1 MRLFLLMFVVL
12 FFAACET
19 KPKTDDTS
27 KTKETTQQA
36 IPESKTVKGEDG
48 FVWQTETFADL
59 GILRYKVPGFDKL
72 NLKQKTLVYY
82 LTQAGLAGRDIIYDQ
97 NYRHN
102 LAIRRALETMVK
114 NYKGDR
120 STRDWYDL
128 MTYAK
133 RVWFS
138 NGIHHHYS
146 MDKLPIDCSKEYF
159 TEIMKATGAKLSD
172 EAMKAIFDPSF
183 DNKKVNLD
191 ASRGLVKGS
200 ATNFYDPD
208 ITEAE
213 VDAYYATRADKSDK
227 PLSIG
232 LNTKVI
238 RGKDGKLAEK
248 VWHLNGMYGSAIKEI
263 IGWLEKAAGV
273 AENKAQADALRL
285 LIKYYQTGDL
295 KTWDDYNIAWAEA
308 TEGDIDYINS
318 FIEVYN
324 DPKGYK
330 GSYESIV
337 EIKDFEASAQ
347 MKILADNAQWF
358 EDHSTI
364 APNHKKKNVV
374 GVSYKVVSTAGESGD
389 ASPATPIGVNLPNA
403 NWIRAS
409 HGSKSVSLGNII
421 SAYDEAS
428 GPGMLSEF
436 ANDKEEIERIK
447 KYGGVSDKLG
457 TALHEVIGHASGKI
471 NPGVGTPKETLK
483 NYASTLEEARADIV
497 SLYFI
502 MDPKMVEMGL
512 MESLEAGKAEY
523 DGYIAN
529 GMMKQ
534 LRRIELGKNIEEAHM
549 RNRQLIAKW
558 VFEKGAKDNVIEK
571 ITRDGKTY
579 FNINDYGKL
588 RVLFGQLLKELQ
600 RIKSEGDFEA
610 GKALVENYGVKV
622 DEQLHKE
629 VLERSEKL
637 KLPPYKGFIN
647 PVLVPVTNADGKIT
661 DIKVTYPDDFT
672 KQMLNY
678 AKQFSFLPDYN

>member
-19 KPKTDDTS
+19 KPKTSDAS
-27 KTKETTQQA
+27 KIKEATEQA
-36 IPESKTVKGEDG
+36 IPESKTVSDEDG

-59 GILRYKVPGFDKL
+59 GLLRYKVPGFDKL
-72 NLKQKTLVYY
+72 TLKQKTLVYY

-120 STRDWYDL
+120 STRAWYDL
-128 MTYAK
+128 TVYAK

-146 MDKLPIDCSKEYF
+146 MDKLPIDCSKAYF
-159 TEIMKATGAKLSD
+159 TEVMTATGAKLSD
-172 EAMKAIFDPSF
+172 EAMKAIFDPAF

-191 ASRGLVKGS
+191 ASKGFVKGS

-213 VDAYYATRADKSDK
+213 VDAYYAAHADKSEK
-227 PLSIG
+227 PVAVG

-263 IGWLEKAAGV
+263 IGWLEMAAGV
-273 AENKAQADALRL
+273 AENKAQGDALRL
-285 LIKYYQTGDL
+285 LIEYYKTGDL
-295 KTWDDYNIAWAEA
+295 KIWDDYNIAWAEG

-347 MKILADNAQWF
+347 MKVLADNVQWF
-358 EDHSTI
+358 EDQSTI
-364 APNHKKKNVV
+364 MPNHKKKNVV

-389 ASPATPIGVNLPNA
+389 ASPATPIGVNLPNSD
-403 NWIRAS
+403 WIRAN

-436 ANDKEEIERIK
+436 AHDKEEIERIK
-447 KYGGVSDKLG
+447 KHGGLGDKLA
-457 TALHEVIGHASGKI
+457 TALHEVIGHASGQI
-471 NPGVGTPKETLK
+471 NPGIGTPKETLK
-483 NYASTLEEARADIV
+483 SYASTLEEARADIV
-497 SLYFI
+497 ALYFI
-502 MDPKMVEMGL
+502 MDKKMVDMGL
-512 MESLEAGKAEY
+512 MESLEVGKAEY

-534 LRRIELGKNIEEAHM
+534 LRRIEVGKNIEESHM

-579 FNINDYGKL
+579 FNINDYDKL
-588 RVLFGQLLKELQ
+588 RMLFGDLLKELQ
-600 RIKSEGDFEA
+600 RIKSEGDYEA
-610 GKALVENYGVKV
+610 GKALVENYGVQV
-622 DEQLHKE
+622 DKAIHKE
-629 VLERSEKL
+629 VLARSEKL

-647 PVLVPVTNADGKIT
+647 PVLVPVTGADGKIT

-678 AKQFSFLPDYN
+678 ADKFSFLPDYN